1 MSDRSRFWRAAG
13 FRRGMTPILQ
23 FAASSNGAAMEKKE
37 DTGLQGN
44 QKARGVWEHRT
55 GDRRLGENQLFGSF
69 RVDPGM
75 RVWTHGNPTDDALAV
90 IASILDRPAE
100 KPPPQPDD
108 ALAVIASILDKPAEK
123 PPPQPVD
130 NPGIPDQEI
139 PVAPPPQPASV
150 DVDIDVDGYV
160 KLGPG
165 PLDAIRFKWAARPVG
180 DGNYFVDETIGDK
193 SVPLTS
199 GPMPKQEV
207 IGFIDGR
214 ERDARR
220 RFEALKS
227 EMTGRGPAADPERR
241 DQR

>member
-1 MSDRSRFWRAAG
+1 
-13 FRRGMTPILQ
+13 
-23 FAASSNGAAMEKKE
+23 MEKKE

-44 QKARGVWEHRT
+44 QKARGVWEHGT

-69 RVDPGM
+69 RVDPDM

-100 KPPPQPDD
+100 KPPPQPVEN
-108 ALAVIASILDKPAEK
+108 LR
-123 PPPQPVD
+123 
-130 NPGIPDQEI
+130 IPDQEI
-139 PVAPPPQPASV
+139 AVASSSPQPLPASV
-150 DVDIDVDGYV
+150 DVDVDGYV

-165 PLDAIRFKWAARPVG
+165 PLDAIRFKWAARAVG

-199 GPMPKQEV
+199 GPMPKQDV

-227 EMTGRGPAADPERR
+227 EMIRR
-241 DQR
+241 EASATNSSGHDAG

>member
-1 MSDRSRFWRAAG
+1 
-13 FRRGMTPILQ
+13 
-23 FAASSNGAAMEKKE
+23 MEKKQ

-44 QKARGVWEHRT
+44 QKAQGVWER
-55 GDRRLGENQLFGSF
+55 GIGNRRLGQNQLFGSF
-69 RVDPGM
+69 RVEPGM
-75 RVWTHGNPTDDALAV
+75 RVWMQSNPT
-90 IASILDRPAE
+90 
-100 KPPPQPDD
+100 DD

-139 PVAPPPQPASV
+139 PVAPPPPQPASV
-150 DVDIDVDGYV
+150 DVDIDIDVDSYV

-227 EMTGRGPAADPERR
+227 EMIGREASATNSSGHDAG
-241 DQR
+241 